1 MGFLDG
7 RISLDVSYS
16 YSLFLF
22 GLSMMDDDLFISIA
36 SYVSL
41 IYQIY
46 TVLPWF
52 SGYMK

>member
-7 RISLDVSYS
+7 RISLDVS